1 MIYFWLI
8 RVWEFGRNNNVTK
21 TIRIIIA
28 IVINAFVRFNFKKSH
43 KKLDKNAKAYGIN
56 NRYPDITY

>member
-1 MIYFWLI
+1 
-8 RVWEFGRNNNVTK
+8 VAK
-21 TIRIIIA
+21 TIRAIIA